1 MKHDRK
7 RLVSPSCV
15 SHSAGVCGG
24 AGVSAL
30 FVMWVLYNPL
40 IRFLGERRVIILGL
54 FINFLFFVGY
64 LFLVT
69 SLAWVFLFTAVGMV
83 GSASS
88 NDRALT
94 LSASPC

>member
-1 MKHDRK
+1 
-7 RLVSPSCV
+7 
-15 SHSAGVCGG
+15 
-24 AGVSAL
+24 
-30 FVMWVLYNPL
+30 MWVLYNPL

-83 GSASS
+83 GMVNFPTVSS
-88 NDRALT
+88 MK
-94 LSASPC
+94 SQKCSPAEQGQVRSCPSKMPVSPF